1 MYAWN
6 RAFWVHSHRHE
17 RCRSPEC
24 GNFNLKS
31 RRSGSPIPTF
41 WFSSSP
47 CINYNYTMDCSRGS
61 PIRGRT
67 WVPTSLTK
75 RSLSKTS
82 SLTWASFTPLQRLKS
97 YHGHNG
103 EPPKGSYCTPQIQ
116 VVVLIQA
123 APGPSSFKIKENI
136 STEHEIDID
145 LKKESVNLMSVPDT
159 CVQ

>member
-1 MYAWN
+1 LQQGFPDPREDLGPYL
-6 RAFWVHSHRHE
+6 VD
-17 RCRSPEC
+17 
-24 GNFNLKS
+24 K
-31 RRSGSPIPTF
+31 
-41 WFSSSP
+41 
-47 CINYNYTMDCSRGS
+47 
-61 PIRGRT
+61 
-67 WVPTSLTK
+67 TK
-75 RSLSKTS
+75 
-82 SLTWASFTPLQRLKS
+82 
-97 YHGHNG
+97 HGHNG